1 MKIEAATID
10 DVRARIMERMEP
22 SGAYCDRCGAEY
34 WRMLESGERVGCGEC
49 EKNYAMLRTEWEKY
63 EHMRKRADAV
73 KKPNENEVAYRAY
86 SDFISRQASKQRE
99 LVGEACAAFRIPMSE
114 LLSRLESERGKVY

>member
-1 MKIEAATID
+1 MKVEVSSIES
-10 DVRARIMERMEP
+10 VRARIMERMEP
-22 SGAYCDRCGAEY
+22 SGAYCDRCGSEY
-34 WRMLESGERVGCGEC
+34 WRMRESGERVGCGEC

-63 EHMRKRADAV
+63 EHMRRKADAV

-86 SDFISRQASKQRE
+86 SDFISRASSRQRE

-114 LLSRLESERGKVY
+114 LLNRLESERGVRY